1 MSDWTQAYAR
11 ALGIKWTPEVGSRLS
26 SWQRWEG
33 GSTNNS
39 ARNNYM
45 NTKMPMPGSWDA
57 IGNGVQGYH
66 TLAQGALAFAHTIN
80 NGAYSPALKQWLA
93 TGKGDPSHDLGVWV
107 AGPHGATS
115 PSAQAYAQ
123 KVLGGGGA
131 VAGGATP
138 TAPVQSQAAPASPS
152 APPSLLSADTGA
164 ASIRSQ
170 ALKGFGDIAQGGDAV
185 QSFGD
190 MAGLLKTL
198 HAAAP
203 PIIHPATQQA
213 ADANPDGLE
222 AQAVKMV
229 HKYLGIKYTWGG
241 TSAKTGFD
249 CSGLL
254 YNVWGSLG
262 VKIPRTSEAQWAKGT
277 PVDLAHLKPGDAVF
291 TEMRSDGPGHVGMYI
306 GDGKIIAAPHTG
318 TVVQVQNLSDWKVA
332 GARRFA

>member
-11 ALGIKWTPEVGSRLS
+11 ALGVKWTPEVGSRLA

-33 GSTNNS
+33 GHTNNS

-45 NTKMPMPGSWDA
+45 NTKMSMPGSWDA
-57 IGNGVQGYH
+57 IGNGVQGYK
-66 TLAQGALAFAHTIN
+66 TLAQGAQAFARTIGD
-80 NGAYSPALKQWLA
+80 GAYSPALKTWLA
-93 TGKGDPSHDLGVWV
+93 TGQGDPSRDLGVWV
-107 AGPHGATS
+107 AGPHAATT
-115 PSAQAYAQ
+115 PSAQAYAA
-123 KVLGGGGA
+123 KVLG
-131 VAGGATP
+131 TH
-138 TAPVQSQAAPASPS
+138 AAPTPPSSYSTPPSSSSTPPDAS
-152 APPSLLSADTGA
+152 PSLLSADTGA
-164 ASIRSQ
+164 ASIRTQ
-170 ALKGFGDIAQGGDAV
+170 ALKGFGDIAAGGDAV

-203 PIIHPATQQA
+203 PMIHPQTQA
-213 ADANPDGLE
+213 VADANPGGLE

-229 HKYLGIKYTWGG
+229 HKYLGVKYTWGG

-306 GDGKIIAAPHTG
+306 GGGKIIAAPHTG